1 MWEHRRLNEDGW
13 SVAADGTG
21 LQGGMNGAMTRES
34 GERQGARIACATL
47 GKDGG
52 RTGELGRRGET
63 LVAFWKPSAMFGGGR
78 SKDGGEGA
86 GVTNTKARH
95 RRRSMSTSMGWA
107 AAEGGAT

>member
-1 MWEHRRLNEDGW
+1 MERCL
-13 SVAADGTG
+13 
-21 LQGGMNGAMTRES
+21 ES
-34 GERQGARIACATL
+34 LGERQGARIACATL

-63 LVAFWKPSAMFGGGR
+63 LVAFWKPSAMFGGRR